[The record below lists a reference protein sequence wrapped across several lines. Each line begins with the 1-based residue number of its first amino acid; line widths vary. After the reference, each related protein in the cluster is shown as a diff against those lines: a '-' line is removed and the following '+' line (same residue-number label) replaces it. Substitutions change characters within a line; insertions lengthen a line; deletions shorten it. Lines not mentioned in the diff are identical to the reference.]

1 MFVYIIIVGD
11 GMNKR
16 GFTLIELIGVI
27 VILALLTLIIVPNVV
42 SYLQQGVSD
51 SKEYQNESIILGAKN
66 WASDNKDALP
76 EDGNVINLQLI
87 TLQNSGYIDKNI
99 KDPETGEE
107 IDGNSVCVVIA
118 NNGKKYTYEVQ
129 DCS

>member
-76 EDGNVINLQLI
+76 EDGNVINLQLT
-87 TLQNSGYIDKNI
+87 TLQNSGYIDKDI

>member
-76 EDGNVINLQLI
+76 EDGNVINLQLT

>member
-1 MFVYIIIVGD
+1 
-11 GMNKR
+11 MNKR

-76 EDGNVINLQLI
+76 EDGNVINLQLT
-87 TLQNSGYIDKNI
+87 TLQNSGYIDKDI